1 MPQRSRDE
9 EPAPDSRVVIKK
21 YPNRRLYDASSRRY
35 VNLDDIA
42 AQIRRGVD
50 LQVVDAKTGEDLTRV
65 ILTQII
71 VEDAKGQPTGLPLEF
86 LRQMVMA
93 SDRARQEVIS
103 WYLRSAFDAYHK
115 VQEAVQSRLED
126 VRSAALSPLSVVKNL
141 LGGSA
146 APAPGATELDLLRQ
160 RIADLEARLAAA
172 QARPKPAVASKKAPV
187 RKKSKT
193 SPS

>member
-1 MPQRSRDE
+1 MPQRSRSE
-9 EPAPDSRVVIKK
+9 EPARDGRVVIKK

-35 VNLDDIA
+35 VNLEDIA
-42 AQIRRGVD
+42 AQIRKGVD
-50 LQVVDAKTGEDLTRV
+50 VQVVDAKTGEDLTRV

-93 SDRARQEVIS
+93 SDRAGQEVIA

-126 VRSAALSPLSVVKNL
+126 VRSAALSPFNVVKNL
-141 LGGSA
+141 LGGTGAST
-146 APAPGATELDLLRQ
+146 PGATEVDLLRQ
-160 RIADLEARLAAA
+160 RIADLEARLAEA
-172 QARPKPAVASKKAPV
+172 QARPKATARKKRAV